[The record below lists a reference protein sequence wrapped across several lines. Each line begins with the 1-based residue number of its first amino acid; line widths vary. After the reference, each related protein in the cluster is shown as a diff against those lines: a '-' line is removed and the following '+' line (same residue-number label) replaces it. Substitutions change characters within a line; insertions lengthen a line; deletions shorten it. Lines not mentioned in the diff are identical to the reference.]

1 MQMVLIKIRWSKYIG
16 LEPDQSELLA
26 STCYLCEDELVD
38 WDFLKL
44 DFVQG
49 LLLVGL
55 DLATASLR
63 DADRFIL
70 EKIGAILVFK

>member
-1 MQMVLIKIRWSKYIG
+1 MK
-16 LEPDQSELLA
+16 SELLA